1 MPIATYRIHRPG
13 LNTLRQAPI
22 ALLITRRRI
31 FVVVCGASVEAHV
44 VADGTG
50 PIVLEAA
57 PVIPVEA
64 GLGGDGVGEGGISL

>member
-1 MPIATYRIHRPG
+1 MPIATNYIHRSG

-31 FVVVCGASVEAHV
+31 LVVVCGASEKAHV

-50 PIVLEAA
+50 PVVLEAA

-64 GLGGDGVGEGGISL
+64 CLGGDGVGEGDISL